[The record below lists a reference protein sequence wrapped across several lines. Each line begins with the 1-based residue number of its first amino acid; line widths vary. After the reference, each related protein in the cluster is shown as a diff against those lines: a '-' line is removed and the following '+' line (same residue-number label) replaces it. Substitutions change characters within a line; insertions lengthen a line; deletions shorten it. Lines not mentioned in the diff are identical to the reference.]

1 MLPGA
6 PTGGTIVS
14 EGPQDHSSKCAASD
28 FTKRVTPMLSITA
41 QYQITDIMNTMHS
54 QAGASIVVSEKQCTL
69 IGIAGAK
76 TWKPGV
82 PVSMKGETPK
92 GHQRRWG

>member
-28 FTKRVTPMLSITA
+28 FTKRVTPMVSITP
-41 QYQITDIMNTMHS
+41 QYQVIDMMNTMHS

-82 PVSMKGETPK
+82 PASIKGETPK